1 MRQHTLTV
9 WSVAIDSDFPLTS
22 NVYTRERSAWSEVV
36 EHFCGDIDGTE
47 KAFELLEANNFVGLR
62 YFLNN
67 LIKESHNNSAPIIDS
82 YTVDKH
88 EITVEVPGPSDK
100 GVSED
105 ERDHSVTV
113 TADVKAD
120 FPEESTKEFVKS
132 LQIGNT
138 DGLIFQVSNLKTGAY
153 TEIDS

>member
-22 NVYTRERSAWSEVV
+22 SVYTRERSAWSEVV
-36 EHFCGDIDGTE
+36 DHFCGDIDGTE

-62 YFLNN
+62 DFLNN
-67 LIKESHNNSAPIIDS
+67 LIEESHNIDS

-88 EITVEVPGPSDK
+88 EITVEVPGPSDQ

-120 FPEESTKEFVKS
+120 SPEESTKEFVKS